1 MLDQLGKQVNRE
13 HKALRVI
20 LGLLALQGFLGN
32 EAQLERQAKRETQAL
47 MAHKDH
53 KDRKGRKGQQGHK
66 AYRDSKAN
74 WVLQVKRVRKVRKVH
89 KAQQGPRV
97 LGSAMEMP
105 RATLSI
111 GTGPC
116 GRT

>member
-1 MLDQLGKQVNRE
+1 MLDQLVKQVNRE

-32 EAQLERQAKRETQAL
+32 EAQLERQVQRETQAL
-47 MAHKDH
+47 MAHKVQQAH
-53 KDRKGRKGQQGHK
+53 KDRKDQQGHK
-66 AYRDSKAN
+66 GYRDSLENLGLLA
-74 WVLQVKRVRKVRKVH
+74 RRGHKVR

-111 GTGPC
+111 GTGLL

>member
-1 MLDQLGKQVNRE
+1 MLVLLE
-13 HKALRVI
+13 LRVVKVYK
-20 LGLLALQGFLGN
+20 GY
-32 EAQLERQAKRETQAL
+32 QATEVYKETQ
-47 MAHKDH
+47 D
-53 KDRKGRKGQQGHK
+53 
-66 AYRDSKAN
+66 
-74 WVLQVKRVRKVRKVH
+74 RKVRKVH